1 MDSQF
6 ERAKITALCQWPPIR
21 PLSTAS
27 RLANNPERPVLQLS
41 ASLLWCAYLGLRCV
55 RYISFMPPSRYL
67 SWAGCHCWWHRSW
80 MGGGWGSC
88 FKQWHYHLYLT
99 LSHSRYGE
107 RSLVVQTSLDT
118 VKSLTFC
125 IFLCWLESFN
135 ELKSELQNFRAE
147 APQVWS

>member
-55 RYISFMPPSRYL
+55 WYISFMPPLTISHGQVVI
-67 SWAGCHCWWHRSW
+67 AG
-80 MGGGWGSC
+80 GIAPGWGGAWSC